1 MEANQGLRDTAGVP
15 ELQAGRFLVPLS
27 FIPLQS
33 SQLRESITFLLEF
46 FFFFPTSFKINTMV
60 GKTIVYSESS

>member
-15 ELQAGRFLVPLS
+15 ELQASRFLVPLS

-46 FFFFPTSFKINTMV
+46 FFFPTSFKINTMV